1 MWKEEKR
8 ASMILDFDFKSE
20 GIYQRIREEDWRLN
34 TEPEELGSI
43 LNTERKT
50 PLAPFLC
57 MFLVL
62 GVTTIFS
69 LLKGSNKGSSII
81 GVQSCSPV
89 YWILSFAPLPF
100 LVIVTAVIAYTIIKM
115 HIRKQACGYNFKQ
128 GDMKWTPVTTFFM
141 TLISFFAGILAGLLG
156 IGGGV
161 LFGPVMLEYGVL
173 PEVAAATSSFMIL
186 FTSIASIIQYAILGR
201 VIKDYAIWFGFIGF
215 LSSLVG
221 QALLGRLVKKYQKIS
236 LIVLFIAAVIFVSM
250 ILLVVLGV
258 LQIIADM
265 KVGESFGFNSPC

>member
-1 MWKEEKR
+1 MFFQQHPMRHKPLIDYHLALVLQPLSLGGTLVGVILNIMFPNWLLLLLLVVVLVISLERTVVKGIKMWKEEKR

-34 TEPEELGSI
+34 TEHEELGSI

-81 GVQSCSPV
+81 GVKSCSPA
-89 YWILSFAPLPF
+89 YWILSFSPLPF

-115 HIRKQACGYNFKQ
+115 HIRKQACGYNFK
-128 GDMKWTPVTTFFM
+128 VHF
-141 TLISFFAGILAGLLG
+141 ISIK
-156 IGGGV
+156 I
-161 LFGPVMLEYGVL
+161 
-173 PEVAAATSSFMIL
+173 VA
-186 FTSIASIIQYAILGR
+186 
-201 VIKDYAIWFGFIGF
+201 
-215 LSSLVG
+215 
-221 QALLGRLVKKYQKIS
+221 
-236 LIVLFIAAVIFVSM
+236 
-250 ILLVVLGV
+250 
-258 LQIIADM
+258 
-265 KVGESFGFNSPC
+265 ENS

>member
-1 MWKEEKR
+1 
-8 ASMILDFDFKSE
+8 
-20 GIYQRIREEDWRLN
+20 
-34 TEPEELGSI
+34 
-43 LNTERKT
+43 
-50 PLAPFLC
+50 
-57 MFLVL
+57 
-62 GVTTIFS
+62 
-69 LLKGSNKGSSII
+69 
-81 GVQSCSPV
+81 
-89 YWILSFAPLPF
+89 
-100 LVIVTAVIAYTIIKM
+100 
-115 HIRKQACGYNFKQ
+115 
-128 GDMKWTPVTTFFM
+128 
-141 TLISFFAGILAGLLG
+141 LAGLLG

-265 KVGESFGFNSPC
+265 KAGKSFGLNSPC